1 MLQPSTNNTYVE
13 VKQQVTKK
21 IVNIDQWSD
30 AFLIFIAIHTEHCPS
45 DTQDIL
51 KYMQIIR
58 TMAANSR
65 TPAFLAYDKDFRKL
79 RAHNSMPWC
88 VIHQELFFSVNST
101 SPAAQS
107 PVFPQSK
114 HSSGKRQ
121 SFPAGYCFMFCSS
134 GRCSNPRCVYKHTCP
149 SCNGYHAMS
158 QCTGRRPPVPATS
171 TPNPGP
177 RRPAFQTTKG
187 K

>member
-1 MLQPSTNNTYVE
+1 MMAGCTDFQPDISLYPTNMQSFSSVPLGSLVDTKLKSKIWANQFIELELRVGDSTAQPIIMLQPATNNTYVE

-79 RAHNSMPWC
+79 VRTIQCRGVSSIKSC
-88 VIHQELFFSVNST
+88 FF
-101 SPAAQS
+101 Q
-107 PVFPQSK
+107 
-114 HSSGKRQ
+114 
-121 SFPAGYCFMFCSS
+121 
-134 GRCSNPRCVYKHTCP
+134 
-149 SCNGYHAMS
+149 
-158 QCTGRRPPVPATS
+158 
-171 TPNPGP
+171 
-177 RRPAFQTTKG
+177 
-187 K
+187 